1 MFLPVTKWGEY
12 TMSEPQTRPNSEP
25 NGGPSFQIVTERLA
39 QSFEFLR
46 RSTPPR
52 AHIALVL
59 LTAKGQYLAFRPDQQ
74 PTVGETFWKR
84 IRTIYEVDIG
94 QHQTSFEVDI
104 PSQGDAFS
112 FHAAVD
118 LQWRVT
124 DPSEV
129 VRRHIDT
136 TDALV
141 DTVRPDLL
149 NRMRMISR
157 KYGVVES
164 EVAETAINDEL
175 AAPLGPGLGLW
186 TRPYVRLSL
195 EQSTREHASEVLSLH
210 RKTEL
215 EELTQKLR
223 VLEEANHRELLEQRI
238 SLYRGIIAAG
248 DIDQFA
254 VRIAHNP
261 GDVGAV
267 MEAIQADRDAG
278 RRHAIDFFTRLAES
292 GLIERHEMSDI
303 AQETLQWL
311 NESVTR
317 VIGRGTDHTPGTD
330 RRRQRLPGQ
339 AELQP
344 PPLPEGLHSE
354 VRDSENRWP
363 TDGKSDGDGR

>member
-1 MFLPVTKWGEY
+1 
-12 TMSEPQTRPNSEP
+12 MSEPQTGADSGSIDR
-25 NGGPSFQIVTERLA
+25 PSFQIVTERLA
-39 QSFEFLR
+39 QAFEFLR
-46 RSTPPR
+46 HRTSLR

-59 LTAKGQYLAFRPDQQ
+59 LTVKGRYLVFYPDQQ
-74 PTVGETFWKR
+74 PTVGELFWKR
-84 IRTIYEVDIG
+84 IRTIYEVDLG
-94 QHQTSFEVDI
+94 QHQASFEADI
-104 PSQGDAFS
+104 PSRGDAFS

-149 NRMRMISR
+149 KRMWTISR
-157 KYGVVES
+157 KFGVAES
-164 EVAETAINDEL
+164 ETAEIAINHEL
-175 AAPLGPGLGLW
+175 TTPLDPSLGLW

-195 EQSTREHASEVLSLH
+195 DQSTREHASEVLGLH

-223 VLEEANHRELLEQRI
+223 RLEEANHHELLSRRI
-238 SLYRGIIAAG
+238 SLYRDIIAAG

-254 VRIAHNP
+254 VRIAQNP

-317 VIGRGTDHTPGTD
+317 VIGRSTDHTPSTD
-330 RRRQRLPGQ
+330 RRRQRLPMQ

-344 PPLPEGLHSE
+344 PPLPEALHSE
-354 VRDSENRWP
+354 VRNGESRRP
-363 TDGKSDGDGR
+363 TDGKSDDDGR

>member
-1 MFLPVTKWGEY
+1 
-12 TMSEPQTRPNSEP
+12 MSEPQKRPDPGPRSA
-25 NGGPSFQIVTERLA
+25 PSFQIVTERLA

-46 RSTPPR
+46 HRTPLR

-59 LTAKGQYLAFRPDQQ
+59 LTVKGQYLVFHPDQQ
-74 PTVGETFWKR
+74 PTVGELFWRR

-94 QHQTSFEVDI
+94 QHQTSFEADI
-104 PSQGDAFS
+104 PAQGDAFS

-124 DPSEV
+124 NPSEV
-129 VRRHIDT
+129 VRRHINT
-136 TDALV
+136 AEALV
-141 DTVRPDLL
+141 DMVRPDLL
-149 NRMRMISR
+149 NWMRTISR
-157 KYGVVES
+157 KYRVAES
-164 EVAETAINDEL
+164 EVAETVINDKL
-175 AAPLGPGLGLW
+175 ATLLDPGLGLW

-195 EQSTREHASEVLSLH
+195 EQSTREHASEVLDVH

-215 EELTQKLR
+215 EELRHKLR
-223 VLEEANHRELLEQRI
+223 VLEEINHRELLEKRV
-238 SLYRGIIAAG
+238 SLYRSIIAAG

-254 VRIAHNP
+254 VQIAQNP

-267 MEAIQADRDAG
+267 MEAIRADRDAG

-317 VIGRGTDHTPGTD
+317 VIDRGTDHTPGVE
-330 RRRQRLPGQ
+330 RRRERLPGH
-339 AELQP
+339 AELQL
-344 PPLPEGLHSE
+344 PPLPDTLHSE
-354 VRDSENRWP
+354 ARDGENRGP
-363 TDGKSDGDGR
+363 ANGKSDGDGR